1 MLTGA
6 QLPIWVDA
14 SVAIAPDRS
23 PNHAVFGP
31 ETGLISEFLE
41 KTPDGRCH
49 QVGEMYVD
57 SAFRA
62 PRATLEEALTHSEV
76 ALLGRVTA
84 RAFGFYDLMPGQL
97 LQVEPVR
104 SFGSRLTEPR
114 YYFFVPIGRFKV
126 GDAELCKTDTRYP
139 EPPDIGDEVFLF
151 VDKPADLTGT
161 LFHIQTAGDV
171 VPVGAHGVLRIPHQ
185 YTDDPKGTRLGG
197 FSATTKSDLIG
208 SLRRSKFKRR
218 TVPVSP

>member
-14 SVAIAPDRS
+14 SVAIGPDRS

-41 KTPDGRCH
+41 KTPDGKCH

-97 LQVEPVR
+97 LQVEPVM

-114 YYFFVPIGRFKV
+114 YYFFVPVGRFKV

-161 LFHIQTAGDV
+161 LFHIHTAGDI
-171 VPVGAHGVLRIPHQ
+171 VPVGAHGVLRFPHQ
-185 YTDDPKGTRLGG
+185 YTDDPKGTRLGR

-208 SLRRSKFKRR
+208 NLLATRPEA
-218 TVPVSP
+218 VQP